1 MNKTNILFDDII
13 TILPRNISELQPNIS
28 GIDIKVENRNGSSLS
43 DQLLNHACTKKTWFE
58 KKGTKGR
65 MNVLLIQIDSMSF
78 NHFRRMFPETF
89 EFLSTSLKDNK
100 VYENFMVVGEKT
112 KPNTFPWLGNVAPYG
127 IPELGIPNE
136 DSLYKNDYSND
147 FPFIWKDFQKLG
159 YITMYN
165 EDFLIKGLFFI
176 F

>member
-13 TILPRNISELQPNIS
+13 TILPRNMSELQPNIS
-28 GIDIKVENRNGSSLS
+28 GVGRKVVYRKGSSFFV
-43 DQLLNHACTKKTWFE
+43 QNLNDTCYKKDWF
-58 KKGTKGR
+58 KKNGTNGK
-65 MNVLLIQIDSMSF
+65 MNVLLIQVDSMSF
-78 NHFRRMFPETF
+78 NQFRRMFPATF
-89 EFLSTSLKDNK
+89 QFLSTSLKDNK

-127 IPELGIPNE
+127 NPELGIPRE
-136 DSLYKNDYSND
+136 DNLYKNDYAKD

-165 EDFLIKGLFFI
+165 EDLLKFGLFFI